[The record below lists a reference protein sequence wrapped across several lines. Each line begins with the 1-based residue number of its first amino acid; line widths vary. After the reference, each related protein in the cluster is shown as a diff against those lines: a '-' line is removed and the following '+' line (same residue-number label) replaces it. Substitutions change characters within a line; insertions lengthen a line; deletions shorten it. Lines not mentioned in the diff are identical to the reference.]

1 LGLIGCATL
10 KRKFTRKPK
19 EKEEP
24 EKIFTETKQMYPA
37 NIRYSNHFIYWRSW
51 QGELI
56 ENVGKN
62 HKKVV
67 ASADRALYNLKQM
80 QELLKDKKSREL
92 QPYVD
97 KLAVIVAELHKGQP
111 TVPRQMQ
118 IQKTL
123 EDHLW
128 DVRRGFDYTDMK
140 KDNWIKQD

>member
-1 LGLIGCATL
+1 
-10 KRKFTRKPK
+10 
-19 EKEEP
+19 
-24 EKIFTETKQMYPA
+24 
-37 NIRYSNHFIYWRSW
+37 
-51 QGELI
+51 
-56 ENVGKN
+56 VGKN